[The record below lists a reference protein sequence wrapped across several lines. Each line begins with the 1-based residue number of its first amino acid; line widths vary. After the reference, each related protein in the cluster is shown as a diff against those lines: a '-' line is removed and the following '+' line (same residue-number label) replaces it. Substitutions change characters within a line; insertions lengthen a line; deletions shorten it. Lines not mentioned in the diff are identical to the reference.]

1 MEILRPKKL
10 SEFVGKEKIKEILN
24 AMIKG
29 AIARNEPV
37 DHILLIGSAGLG
49 KTTLANIVANEFGSN
64 ITTLVGNSV
73 NQDISVTLSNLQE
86 KEILFIDEIHRI
98 PNKFQEILYPAM
110 EQRKLFLTIGKGK
123 INKKTV
129 EIESEPFTLIG
140 ATTNAGMLSKPLR
153 DRFGITFELD
163 FYNLKEM
170 EIIVQNNVKKLNLN
184 INSEGITEISKRS
197 RFTPRIANNI
207 LKRVRDFTEPQEN
220 ITVSKLKEIFE
231 KLEIDEIGLD
241 ANDRKVLSAL
251 NSVDYP
257 IGIENVNAMTNVDTI
272 TIEQVCEPYLVQQNL
287 ITRTPRGRIIT
298 EKGKEIIKGG
308 WEK

>member
-10 SEFVGKEKIKEILN
+10 SEFVGKDKIKEILN

-29 AIARNEPV
+29 AISRNEPV

-73 NQDISVTLSNLQE
+73 NQDINLTLSNLQE
-86 KEILFIDEIHRI
+86 KEMLFIDEIHRI
-98 PNKFQEILYPAM
+98 PHKFQEILYPAM
-110 EQRKLFLTIGKGK
+110 EQRKLFLTIGERK
-123 INKKTV
+123 IHKKTV
-129 EIESEPFTLIG
+129 KIELNPFTLIG

-184 INSEGITEISKRS
+184 INFEGIIEISKRS

-207 LKRVRDFTEPQEN
+207 LKRVRDFTESQEN
-220 ITVSKLKEIFE
+220 ITVSKL
-231 KLEIDEIGLD
+231 
-241 ANDRKVLSAL
+241 
-251 NSVDYP
+251 
-257 IGIENVNAMTNVDTI
+257 
-272 TIEQVCEPYLVQQNL
+272 LV
-287 ITRTPRGRIIT
+287 IIHYV
-298 EKGKEIIKGG
+298 IVIS
-308 WEK
+308 